1 MTSAKDGYHWRNC
14 YMSSKTNPDCRFEYP
29 EEFLL
34 AKRKFI
40 IVREAFATLMN
51 SHVPQNY
58 QVGDITLHASFC
70 WETPSRYCC
79 LVNSQNMKKKCF
91 EVLGEPQSFEIE
103 FRTIDGA
110 RIYPESYLFDYC
122 LKWQ

>member
-1 MTSAKDGYHWRNC
+1 
-14 YMSSKTNPDCRFEYP
+14 MSSKTNPDCVFNYP

-40 IVREAFATLMN
+40 IVREAFATIMN
-51 SHVPQNY
+51 SHIPHNY
-58 QVGDITLHASFC
+58 KVGDIYLAASFV
-70 WETPSRYCC
+70 WEYSSRYCC
-79 LVNSQNMKKKCF
+79 LVNSQNMKKKTF
-91 EVLGEPQSFEIE
+91 EVFGEPQSFSIE
-103 FRTIDGA
+103 FRTIDGT